1 MLRRRTAIAAT
12 AALLVSRKSY
22 AQNWPD
28 RPIRIVVPFAAGN
41 SSDLMARLLVEPLTK
56 SLGQL
61 VIVDNRSGAGGTLG
75 TEHVAKQPPDGYTL
89 LMATS
94 GATAIAPTLYGK
106 LGYNP
111 ITDLAPIAL
120 VASVPQLFLVK
131 ANSPIRSIADLIA
144 AARAK
149 PGTLAYG
156 SGGIGSTQ
164 HLNVALFSSMTGTE
178 FVHIPYRGSAAA
190 LNDLM
195 AGQTDFTPETLT
207 AAIDLVKSGT
217 VRALAVTSTERSSFF
232 PDVPTM
238 QEAGV
243 TNYEAVGWMGLMAPA
258 QVPKPVVNRL
268 VKQVAAAMALPEVT
282 SRVQDIAMTP
292 TLLEGEEFGTFIRS
306 EIEKWGAVVRAS
318 GAKVD
323 G

>member
-1 MLRRRTAIAAT
+1 MLRRRTAIAAA
-12 AALLVSRKSY
+12 AALVVSRNSY
-22 AQNWPD
+22 AQNWPN

-41 SSDLMARLLVEPLTK
+41 SSDLMARLLVEPLSK
-56 SLGQL
+56 SLGQS
-61 VIVDNRSGAGGTLG
+61 VIIDNRSGAGGTLG

-94 GATAIAPTLYGK
+94 GATAIAPTLYSK

-111 ITDLAPIAL
+111 LTDLAPIAL

-144 AARAK
+144 AGRAK
-149 PGTLAYG
+149 HRTLAYG

-178 FVHIPYRGSAAA
+178 FVHVPYRGSAAA

-207 AAIDLVKSGT
+207 AAIDLVKSGA
-217 VRALAVTSTERSSFF
+217 VRALAVTSKERTPFF

-243 TNYEAVGWMGLMAPA
+243 PNYEAVGWMGLMAPA

-282 SRVQDIAMTP
+282 NRVQDIAMTP
-292 TLLEGEEFGTFIRS
+292 TLLEAEEFGSFVRN

>member
-12 AALLVSRKSY
+12 AALLVSRKSH

-75 TEHVAKQPPDGYTL
+75 TEHVARQPPDGYTL

-156 SGGIGSTQ
+156 SGGTGSTQ

-207 AAIDLVKSGT
+207 AAVDLVKSRT

-268 VKQVAAAMALPEVT
+268 VKQVAAAMVLPEVT

-292 TLLEGEEFGTFIRS
+292 TLLEGEEFGIFIRS

>member
-1 MLRRRTAIAAT
+1 MLRRRTAIATT

-131 ANSPIRSIADLIA
+131 ANSHIRSIADLIA

-156 SGGIGSTQ
+156 SGGTGSTQ

-207 AAIDLVKSGT
+207 AAVDLVKSGA

-268 VKQVAAAMALPEVT
+268 VKQVAAAMVLPEVT

-292 TLLEGEEFGTFIRS
+292 TLLEGEEFGIFIRS

>member
-1 MLRRRTAIAAT
+1 
-12 AALLVSRKSY
+12 
-22 AQNWPD
+22 
-28 RPIRIVVPFAAGN
+28 
-41 SSDLMARLLVEPLTK
+41 
-56 SLGQL
+56 
-61 VIVDNRSGAGGTLG
+61 
-75 TEHVAKQPPDGYTL
+75 
-89 LMATS
+89 
-94 GATAIAPTLYGK
+94 
-106 LGYNP
+106 
-111 ITDLAPIAL
+111 
-120 VASVPQLFLVK
+120 VK

-156 SGGIGSTQ
+156 SGGTGSTQ

-207 AAIDLVKSGT
+207 AAVDLVKSRT

-268 VKQVAAAMALPEVT
+268 VKQVAAAMVLPEVT

-292 TLLEGEEFGTFIRS
+292 TLLEGEEFGIFIRS